1 MAVKPSQ
8 IGKAGKRVLNDK
20 FFKKAKVNRSSTK
33 GFQLYTLGFAVCVT
47 ALQSLQAEGYLARS
61 AFKLQELQQKHKLIA
76 PGSGSDLLSWTVSS
90 AARVQLIVGMQGLEF

>member
-20 FFKKAKVNRSSTK
+20 FFQKAKVAATRNRSMHSQDTHESRPD
-33 GFQLYTLGFAVCVT
+33 LSV
-47 ALQSLQAEGYLARS
+47 QAEGYLARS

-76 PGSGSDLLSWTVSS
+76 PGM
-90 AARVQLIVGMQGLEF
+90 LIC

>member
-20 FFKKAKVNRSSTK
+20 FFKKAKVNNFTQCLPLHTA
-33 GFQLYTLGFAVCVT
+33 GFTVYVT

-76 PGSGSDLLSWTVSS
+76 PGDDSELLSGSVSS
-90 AARVQLIVGMQGLEF
+90 AARVQLIVGMQDPEF